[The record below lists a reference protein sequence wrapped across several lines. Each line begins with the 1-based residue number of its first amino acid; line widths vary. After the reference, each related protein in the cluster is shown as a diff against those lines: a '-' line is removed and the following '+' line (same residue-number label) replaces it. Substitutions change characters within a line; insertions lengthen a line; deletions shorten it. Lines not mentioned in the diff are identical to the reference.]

1 MLERLSTNVTLD
13 QIFDDLYNL
22 ISEANRIPLTDK
34 IIVEE
39 SDLSAILDDLKE
51 AIPKEVKNA
60 GKVLEDSKN
69 ILNSAREEAAAT
81 VEKAN
86 AEAEHIITA
95 AKEEAERLVRQEE
108 IVRQ

>member
-51 AIPKEVKNA
+51 AIPKEVKNVIKCRNPRCITSIEQELPHIFFLA
-60 GKVLEDSKN
+60 D
-69 ILNSAREEAAAT
+69 EEKEIYRCKYCE
-81 VEKAN
+81 EKFSQ
-86 AEAEHIITA
+86 
-95 AKEEAERLVRQEE
+95 KDKF
-108 IVRQ
+108 

>member
-51 AIPKEVKNA
+51 AIPKEVKNVI
-60 GKVLEDSKN
+60 KCRNPRCITSIEQELPHIFVLTDPRHEVYRCKYC
-69 ILNSAREEAAAT
+69 E
-81 VEKAN
+81 EKAQ
-86 AEAEHIITA
+86 
-95 AKEEAERLVRQEE
+95 KRL
-108 IVRQ
+108 